1 MPARMRVVIAFW
13 NDEEGFCRLDVQRF
27 TEDADEGAKG
37 GDAGGDYYEG
47 CFDAG
52 DGGVSGSGFG
62 ED

>member
-13 NDEEGFCRLDVQRF
+13 NDEEGFCGFDVQGF
-27 TEDADEGAKG
+27 TEDADEGPEG

-52 DGGVSGSGFG
+52 GADC
-62 ED
+62 